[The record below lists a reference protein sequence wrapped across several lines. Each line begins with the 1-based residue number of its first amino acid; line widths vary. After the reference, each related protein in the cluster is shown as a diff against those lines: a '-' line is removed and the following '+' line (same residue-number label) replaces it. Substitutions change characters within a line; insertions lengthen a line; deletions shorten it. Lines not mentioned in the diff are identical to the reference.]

1 MQVFLVGIVN
11 FQVYSEVS
19 VCKSQ
24 FDKKK
29 KTSLPQSPGSIG
41 GKTFYM
47 IGFGTTQIF
56 IKIYIV
62 LFVLR
67 IC

>member
-1 MQVFLVGIVN
+1 MIR
-11 FQVYSEVS
+11 
-19 VCKSQ
+19 
-24 FDKKK
+24 K

>member
-29 KTSLPQSPGSIG
+29 KPLYHSHLVQLEERHSI
-41 GKTFYM
+41 
-47 IGFGTTQIF
+47 
-56 IKIYIV
+56 
-62 LFVLR
+62 
-67 IC
+67 